1 MLRMSAITTSTR
13 HQSIPKVQD
22 LISECK
28 KCLVCRSSHE
38 IKVMLPLHDRN
49 ACDFPSSLIRV
60 PVHPEMNKRHP
71 KLLYKPH

>member
-1 MLRMSAITTSTR
+1 MRMSAITTGAR

-28 KCLVCRSSHE
+28 KRLLRRSSHE

-49 ACDFPSSLIRV
+49 ACDFPSSLIWV
-60 PVHPEMNKRHP
+60 PVHPEMDKWQP